1 MIYLDNA
8 ATSYPKP
15 APVIEAVV
23 RCLSEQ
29 GANPGRG
36 AYPMAL
42 AASRVIFEA
51 REAVAELIGAS
62 DAADVVFTVN
72 ATDGLN
78 LALKGLLRPGDHAIA
93 SGIEHNA
100 VARPLSALADRGV
113 FVDTARH
120 APDGTIDLVQLESLI
135 RSNTRLIVTV
145 HASNVLGTI
154 LPVSKIAALAKRHG
168 VLYVLDAAQ
177 TAGCQPLDV
186 GALGADVVVFSGHK
200 GVLGPMGTGA
210 AWISPRVEVH
220 ELRQGGTGGESER
233 TEQPCT
239 RPDRYESGTLNT
251 PGIAGLG
258 AAARFVLDEGV
269 ATIAEREAALAQ
281 RLLAGLASQPGV
293 TVYGPPAGS
302 PRVPVISINVA
313 GMDAHELAFLLDR
326 EHGIAARSGLHCAP
340 SAHSVMGTLETGVLR
355 FGIGFFNTESE
366 IDQTLAAVHAI
377 TEDAARR
384 AG

>member
-15 APVIEAVV
+15 PQVIEAVV

-51 REAVAELIGAS
+51 REALAELIGAS
-62 DAADVVFTVN
+62 DAADVVFTLN

-78 LALKGLLRPGDHAIA
+78 LALKGLLSPGDHAITSA
-93 SGIEHNA
+93 VEHNA
-100 VARPLSALADRGV
+100 VLRPLSALADRGV
-113 FVDTARH
+113 AVETARCAH
-120 APDGTIDLVQLESLI
+120 DGTIDLDHLEALI
-135 RSNTRLIVTV
+135 RPNTRLIVTL

-154 LPVSKIAALAKRHG
+154 LPAAEIAALAKRHG
-168 VLYVLDAAQ
+168 VLHILDAAQ
-177 TAGCQPLDV
+177 TAGSLPLNV
-186 GALGADVVVFSGHK
+186 SELGADVVVFSGHK

-210 AWISPRVEVH
+210 AWISPRVEVR

-233 TEQPCT
+233 TEQPST

-258 AAARFVLDEGV
+258 AAARFILEQGV
-269 ATIAEREAALAQ
+269 AAIAEREATLAQ
-281 RLLAGLASQPGV
+281 RLLAGLASVAGV
-293 TVYGPPAGS
+293 TVYGPPPGS
-302 PRVPVISINVA
+302 PRVPVISINVV
-313 GMDAHELAFLLDR
+313 GMDAHELAFLLDK

-340 SAHSVMGTLETGVLR
+340 SAHAVAGTLETGALR
-355 FGIGFFNTESE
+355 FGVGFFNTEDE
-366 IDQTLAAVHAI
+366 IDRALSAVDAI
-377 TEDAARR
+377 AKDTRR
-384 AG
+384 RVG

>member
-23 RCLSEQ
+23 RCLSGQ

-42 AASRVIFEA
+42 AASRVVFEA
-51 REAVAELIGAS
+51 REALAELIGAP
-62 DAADVVFTVN
+62 DAADIVFTLN

-100 VARPLSALADRGV
+100 VARPLSALEARGV
-113 FVDTARH
+113 TVDTAQCAH
-120 APDGTIDLVQLESLI
+120 DGTIDLAHLESLI
-135 RSNTRLIVTV
+135 RPNTRLIVTV

-154 LPVSKIAALAKRHG
+154 LPVAEIAALARRSG

-177 TAGCQPLDV
+177 TAGCRPLDV
-186 GALGADVVVFSGHK
+186 SNSGADVVVFSGHK

-210 AWISPRVEVH
+210 AWISPDVEVR

-233 TEQPCT
+233 TEQPST

-269 ATIAEREAALAQ
+269 PAIAEREAALAQ
-281 RLLAGLASQPGV
+281 RLLAGLASTTGV
-293 TVYGPPAGS
+293 TVYGPRPGS

-313 GMDAHELAFLLDR
+313 GIDAHELAFLLDK

-340 SAHSVMGTLETGVLR
+340 SAHSVMGTLETGALR
-355 FGIGFFNTESE
+355 FGVGFFNTESD
-366 IDQTLAAVHAI
+366 IDKTLEAI
-377 TEDAARR
+377 RAIARDASRR
-384 AG
+384 PS